1 MEFHKLSALEIA
13 EGVKNGK
20 WKASEVLSAHLE
32 RIRKYDGRINSVVTL
47 SEESARKEAEAV
59 DRAVAEG
66 RDPGRFA
73 GVPFLAKDNFCTE
86 GIRTTCCSKMLE
98 DWIPDYDAT
107 AVKRMKEA
115 GAVLIGESID
125 IFGRASALQSVEQFA
140 ESDFAFADD
149 DVIDTTFLQRK
160 FRESADEM
168 TAPNDGLVEFF
179 GISRDAKGVSACH
192 RRNQRDADDI
202 GVESAYF
209 LFRASRF
216 HHAVENDSRMPFG
229 VEKTCNGKKTE
240 WTSGGP

>member
-1 MEFHKLSALEIA
+1 M
-13 EGVKNGK
+13 
-20 WKASEVLSAHLE
+20 
-32 RIRKYDGRINSVVTL
+32 
-47 SEESARKEAEAV
+47 
-59 DRAVAEG
+59 
-66 RDPGRFA
+66 
-73 GVPFLAKDNFCTE
+73 
-86 GIRTTCCSKMLE
+86 
-98 DWIPDYDAT
+98 
-107 AVKRMKEA
+107 
-115 GAVLIGESID
+115 
-125 IFGRASALQSVEQFA
+125 QSVEQFA